1 MCVCRWQ
8 VLKAHLVAKHGH
20 VTPEG
25 GKKRTSAGIP
35 RENSKT
41 PFMIKMEG
49 DFPTAEVDEV
59 QNEAIMY
66 IMEPVHHEL
75 NG

>member
-1 MCVCRWQ
+1 M
-8 VLKAHLVAKHGH
+8 VAKHGH

-35 RENSKT
+35 RESSKT

-49 DFPTAEVDEV
+49 DFPTAEVDEKGMLEV
-59 QNEAIMY
+59 QNAEAIMY
-66 IMEPVHHEL
+66 IMEPVNE
-75 NG
+75 